1 MTQPEYIS
9 ELFEKYLR
17 NACTA
22 QEVRLLFAYFELV
35 DDEALLRQLVQ
46 AAMEDEAH
54 TPSGIDGQLM
64 ALTDRVEEKLAGA
77 LRERQPIR
85 PVRRRR
91 VWIWAAAAVAALLAI
106 GVLLH
111 HQNTKQESPLVAGDD
126 VPPGGTLATLTL
138 EDGRVIRLNT
148 NQDGIVVGDTIA
160 YLDGTRVNGGYT
172 RGGGKALPGL
182 MALTTPKG
190 GTYRLTLSD
199 GTNVWLNAASTLRY
213 PAKFTG
219 TERMV
224 ELEGEAYFEVSR
236 LTRGSD
242 IRVPFRVVSKG
253 QTVEVLGTEFNITA
267 YADEDAVRTTL
278 VEGSVQVVSDG
289 AIETQRPQPVTLRPG
304 QQSVV
309 SPDGTQINSVDVS
322 MFTAWKDGL
331 FSFRETEM
339 SDAMR
344 QLARWYNVDVV
355 YEGAVPETY
364 FFGNIRRDKSLAHAL
379 AILKKSGINFRITKM
394 GDRSSIV
401 VLPN

>member
-1 MTQPEYIS
+1 
-9 ELFEKYLR
+9 
-17 NACTA
+17 
-22 QEVRLLFAYFELV
+22 
-35 DDEALLRQLVQ
+35 
-46 AAMEDEAH
+46 
-54 TPSGIDGQLM
+54 
-64 ALTDRVEEKLAGA
+64 
-77 LRERQPIR
+77 
-85 PVRRRR
+85 
-91 VWIWAAAAVAALLAI
+91 
-106 GVLLH
+106 
-111 HQNTKQESPLVAGDD
+111 
-126 VPPGGTLATLTL
+126 
-138 EDGRVIRLNT
+138 
-148 NQDGIVVGDTIA
+148 
-160 YLDGTRVNGGYT
+160 
-172 RGGGKALPGL
+172 
-182 MALTTPKG
+182 ALTTPKG